1 MKVFVRVLKQISSNL
16 TCGEKQKETELSME
30 RKGES
35 DE

>member
-1 MKVFVRVLKQISSNL
+1 MDVFIEVLKQISSNL
-16 TCGEKQKETELSME
+16 SCGEKQKEISME